1 MEITV
6 QGRRVFAATGGDV
19 FDAARPVVLLVHGAG
34 LDHTVW
40 SLQSRYLAHHGYAV
54 MALDLPG
61 HGRSDGPPLGTIED
75 MAGWIGDAADA
86 AGVDRLSLIGH
97 SMGAL
102 VVLEA
107 ASRMPARVDRLGLLG
122 IAPAMP
128 VHPDLLA
135 AAKGNLS
142 LASELVTSWGF
153 GQGGHFGGNPT
164 PGLWMMGGAYR
175 LLENAAPGVLGSDLA
190 ACALYQ
196 NALAAAGRVTC
207 PTLLLLGA
215 DDRMT
220 PARQGRKLAAAIAG
234 AECRVLP
241 GVGHML
247 MAEAPDET
255 IDALAALL
263 AAAPSSASA
272 TA

>member
-6 QGRRVFAATGGDV
+6 EGRRVFAATGGDA
-19 FDAARPVVLLVHGAG
+19 FDATRPVVLLVHGAG

-40 SLQSRYLAHHGYAV
+40 SLQARYLAHHGYAV
-54 MALDLPG
+54 LALDLPG
-61 HGRSDGPPLGTIED
+61 HGRSEGPSLGSIED
-75 MAGWIGDAADA
+75 MADWIGKVMDA
-86 AGVDRLSLIGH
+86 AGLARASLIGH

-107 ASRMPARVDRLGLLG
+107 AGRMPGRVARLGLIG

-153 GQGGHFGGNPT
+153 GQSGHFGRNPT

-175 LLENAAPGVLGSDLA
+175 LLENAPAGVLGSDLA

-196 NALAAAGRVTC
+196 NALAAAERVAC

-220 PARQGRKLAAAIAG
+220 PARQGRKLAAAIPG
-234 AECRVLP
+234 AACRVLP
-241 GVGHML
+241 GIGHML

-263 AAAPSSASA
+263 GAAAPSASA
-272 TA
+272 AG